1 MAAPPSGP
9 SAACSTRCSPDGRL
23 LLYTHQDPAT
33 LNDLFVLPLDRA
45 GSERTPR
52 PFVQTP
58 FDESQGVFSPDG
70 RWVAYQSNEGGS
82 LDVYVQPFP
91 GPGGKQQISTAGGA
105 TPRWRTDGAELF
117 FLSPEGT
124 LMAAAIRREGS
135 TLEAGVPQPLFRTR
149 LTGPF
154 SGVAGNIRPQ
164 YDVSGDG
171 RFLMN
176 ITTEETTSPIT
187 IILNWKPGNA
197 PAP

>member
-1 MAAPPSGP
+1 
-9 SAACSTRCSPDGRL
+9 
-23 LLYTHQDPAT
+23 
-33 LNDLFVLPLDRA
+33 
-45 GSERTPR
+45 
-52 PFVQTP
+52 
-58 FDESQGVFSPDG
+58 
-70 RWVAYQSNEGGS
+70 
-82 LDVYVQPFP
+82 
-91 GPGGKQQISTAGGA
+91 
-105 TPRWRTDGAELF
+105 
-117 FLSPEGT
+117 
-124 LMAAAIRREGS
+124 MAAAIRREGS